1 VIARFHDYFRAC
13 KDAIADALD
22 TKPHSNRS
30 SAQMTYVYQDFTTTT
45 GELIDVGLNYSDD
58 DLTLSPQVYRDAPYV
73 WLTIEASDRPNSNA
87 AIAVLQANPPEAGA
101 STDRWWGRP

>member
-1 VIARFHDYFRAC
+1 VQAFLDMLTEEGLPPSNPLADDELTNLWSRSRVVIARFHDYFRAC
-13 KDAIADALD
+13 KHAIADALD

-58 DLTLSPQVYRDAPYV
+58 DLTLPPQVYRDAP
-73 WLTIEASDRPNSNA
+73 
-87 AIAVLQANPPEAGA
+87 
-101 STDRWWGRP
+101 